1 MEPTTTQFPAI
12 YRKGDDEAPL
22 KKRALQQQLGEM
34 SATRNMTAA
43 ERYDR
48 DVNSGV
54 QGAKNAVRLNPTV
67 SEATESPSMLGGP
80 VSGAALAKEKR
91 NMVESKKTTEREMKR
106 R

>member
-34 SATRNMTAA
+34 TATRKMTAA

-48 DVNSGV
+48 DVTSGV
-54 QGAKNAVRLNPTV
+54 QGAKNAVRLNTTV
-67 SEATESPSMLGGP
+67 AEATENPVGLGGP
-80 VSGAALAKEKR
+80 VSGTALAKEKR
-91 NMVESKKTTEREMKR
+91 DKVESKKTTEREMKR